1 MEDTVLYRTLLDNT
15 YEGIYFVDAAR
26 KITFW
31 NKGAERI
38 TGFTAAEVIGSFCYD
53 NILKPCG

>member
-1 MEDTVLYRTLLDNT
+1 MSERDIFYKEILENLADGV
-15 YEGIYFVDAAR
+15 YFVDRQR

-38 TGFTAAEVIGSFCYD
+38 SG
-53 NILKPCG
+53 